1 MLRQP
6 YVLSIYP
13 PGGPLD
19 GNTTVAVRG
28 RGLAAVRFVRFGDAR
43 GEVVRRGAALVVR
56 SPPQWPK
63 RGGAMKAAFRV
74 SPDGVHWYGGDDA
87 AGAFAYYAAVLTEL
101 APFSGPAAGGVAVT
115 LRGFGFGGYPWAAEH
130 ARCRFG
136 PAAAR
141 VQVLI

>member
-56 SPPQWPK
+56 SPPQWPN
-63 RGGAMKAAFRV
+63 
-74 SPDGVHWYGGDDA
+74 S
-87 AGAFAYYAAVLTEL
+87 
-101 APFSGPAAGGVAVT
+101 
-115 LRGFGFGGYPWAAEH
+115 
-130 ARCRFG
+130 
-136 PAAAR
+136 
-141 VQVLI
+141 